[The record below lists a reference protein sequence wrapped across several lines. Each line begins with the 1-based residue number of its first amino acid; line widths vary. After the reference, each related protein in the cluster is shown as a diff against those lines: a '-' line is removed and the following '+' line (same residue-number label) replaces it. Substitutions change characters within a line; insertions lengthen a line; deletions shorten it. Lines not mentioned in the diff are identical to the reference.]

1 MNSRRFQN
9 RADLR
14 PRLSSRRQAD
24 ARGGTGVNRAIVLA
38 LAVGACALGISVP
51 LLALS
56 GGSRNQPL
64 LRVAHSARRLTAGE
78 GAPALAPLRQATGRH
93 LPVLTATIGADAAGI
108 AVPRSFL
115 GLSTE
120 YWGLPRYER
129 NMRLFERILAAIHVR
144 GDGPLILRVGGGSAD
159 HSYWEPIERAMP
171 NTAFELTQSWLERTR
186 SLVRSAGLRLILDL
200 NLVSNSTA
208 MAEQWAAAATAAL
221 PRRAI
226 VGFEIG
232 NEPDLYHRFY
242 RLLAIAQ
249 AGVEHV
255 FELPPFS
262 ARTYIRGFSAYA
274 RALARVAPG
283 VPILGPAVANPSL
296 DLSWVSSLLAT
307 EHRTLGMVTAHTYPL
322 SQCASPISPR
332 FPTIPRVLSERASA
346 GMARTV
352 SGAVRLA
359 HAAGLKF
366 RLTEMNS
373 VTCGGTPGVSGTFAT
388 ALWAPDALF
397 ELLRARVDGVNI
409 HVRPDAFNAPFPLVG
424 SGVQVRPLFYGMI
437 LFARTLGP
445 RARLLPADVIGRRDA
460 HVKVWAVRVAGRT
473 LRVLVINKGA
483 GAANVVLRLRGGG
496 TATVER
502 LLAPSVSASTGVTL
516 AGQTLN
522 GNAEWRNPRAV
533 ETLSRSARGYR
544 VTMPGASAALVSVP
558 LTGRGSA
565 VTDGRARTVDRS
577 TLGSA

>member
-1 MNSRRFQN
+1 MSSRRFQN

-14 PRLSSRRQAD
+14 PHPSSRRQAD
-24 ARGGTGVNRAIVLA
+24 AHGRTGVNRAVVIA
-38 LAVGACALGISVP
+38 LAVGACALGVSV
-51 LLALS
+51 LFLALS

-78 GAPALAPLRQATGRH
+78 GAPALAPLRLTIGRH
-93 LPVLTATIGADAAGI
+93 VPVLTATIGADAAGI
-108 AVPRSFL
+108 AVPRSFF

-120 YWGLPRYER
+120 YWALPRYER

-159 HSYWEPIERAMP
+159 RAYWEPTKPPMYR
-171 NTAFELTQSWLERTR
+171 TAFELTPAWLAQTRTF
-186 SLVRSAGLRLILDL
+186 VQATGTRLILDL
-200 NLVSNSTA
+200 NLLANSTA
-208 MAEQWAAAATAAL
+208 MAVRWARAATAAL
-221 PRRAI
+221 PSGTI
-226 VGFEIG
+226 TGFEIG
-232 NEPDLYHRFY
+232 NEPDLYHHYFR
-242 RLLAIAQ
+242 RLLTERTGIERAGIERMLAPPGFTPRSYAQ
-249 AGVEHV
+249 V
-255 FELPPFS
+255 
-262 ARTYIRGFSAYA
+262 FSAYA

-283 VPILGPAVANPSL
+283 VPMLGPGVANPSF
-296 DLSWVSSLLAT
+296 DPSWISRLLA
-307 EHRTLGMVTAHTYPL
+307 HVPRAVGMVTAHRYPL
-322 SQCASPISPR
+322 SQCSAPVSPR
-332 FPTIPRVLSERASA
+332 HPTIPRVLSEGASA
-346 GMARTV
+346 GMARSV
-352 SGAVRLA
+352 RPAVVAA
-359 HAAGLKF
+359 HRAGLKF

-373 VTCGGTPGVSGTFAT
+373 VTCGGAPGVSDTFAT

-397 ELLRARVDGVNI
+397 ELLRNGVDGLNL
-409 HVRPDAFNAPFPLVG
+409 HVRSDSLNAPFPLVG

-445 RARLLPADVIGRRDA
+445 RARLLPAHVIGRRDA

-473 LRVLVINKGA
+473 MRVLVINKGA

-558 LTGRGSA
+558 LTGRG
-565 VTDGRARTVDRS
+565 
-577 TLGSA
+577 